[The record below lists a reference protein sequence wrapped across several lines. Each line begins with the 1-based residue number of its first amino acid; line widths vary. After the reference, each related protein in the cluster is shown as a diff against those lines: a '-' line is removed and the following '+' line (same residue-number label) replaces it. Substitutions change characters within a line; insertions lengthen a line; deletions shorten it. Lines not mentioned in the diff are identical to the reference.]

1 MSPPILELRQVTKR
15 FGETVTAESLSLAI
29 EPGEFFTFLGPSGS
43 GKSTVLRMIAGLE
56 RPDSGAI
63 LVEGRDMADVEP
75 WHRNLGMMFQQYA
88 LFPHMT
94 VAENIGYGLKV
105 RGVPG
110 RERIAQVARM
120 LELVGLTGMERRD
133 ATLLS
138 GGEQQRV
145 ALARA
150 LAPAP
155 RLLLLDEP
163 LSALDEKIR
172 RQMQHELKEVHRRTG
187 TTFLYVTH
195 DQEEALTMSDRIA
208 VLNRGRC
215 AQCDTPER
223 LHRRPRTRFVAE
235 FFRGCNVLTAAAV
248 PRKPALLLAGREI
261 AAPDGARAGT
271 RSLAIRA
278 ENLHLALPFPTDAF
292 AFEATLTE
300 VTYRG
305 TLLDYSLTL
314 GDGQSVTATTT
325 RRVEAKL
332 GARVTVGVAY
342 DDILL
347 LDD

>member
-1 MSPPILELRQVTKR
+1 MARITLSHLDKRYPNGFIASRDLCLEIAD
-15 FGETVTAESLSLAI
+15 GELLVLV
-29 EPGEFFTFLGPSGS
+29 GPSGS

-63 LVEGRDMADVEP
+63 LVEGRDVSGVEP

-105 RGVPG
+105 RGMS
-110 RERIAQVARM
+110 ERDRDAQVARM
-120 LELVGLTGMERRD
+120 LDLVGLAGMERRN

-163 LSALDEKIR
+163 LSALDEQIR
-172 RQMQHELKEVHRRTG
+172 RTMQRELKEVHRRTG

-208 VLNRGRC
+208 VLNRGHC
-215 AQCDTPER
+215 VQCDTPER
-223 LHRRPRTRFVAE
+223 LHRHPRTRFVAG
-235 FFRGCNVLTAAAV
+235 FFRGCNVLAAASV
-248 PRKPALLLAGREI
+248 PGKAALQLAGHEI
-261 AAPDGARAGT
+261 ALANGSEAGT
-271 RSLAIRA
+271 RSIAIRA
-278 ENLHLALPFPTDAF
+278 ENLHVTPPFPADALTF
-292 AFEATLTE
+292 AAGLTE

-305 TLLDYSLTL
+305 TVLDYALTL
-314 GDGQSVTATTT
+314 ADGQSITVTTT
-325 RRVEAKL
+325 QRIAAEP
-332 GARVTVGVAY
+332 GARVTIGVSR
-342 DDILL
+342 DDLVLL
-347 LDD
+347 ED